1 MGIDM
6 KIRQRLVISFLIV
19 ITVPIIL
26 ICAAGGALM
35 NYHVNEIQQ
44 SYDVEADTVEML
56 INPLQVLN
64 RLTRTACNR
73 LQTVLIRH
81 PEKFDNLDYIDSLNK
96 ELERKYS
103 FLVVR
108 KGKKFVYVG
117 DKEEFELIE
126 NKLPAYGT
134 DSSNIDGGFYVSG
147 DNPALV
153 KQQDFIYKDGTKGS
167 TFVITNVNTI
177 LPQVQALAVQSV
189 VAFILIIC
197 FTASILILWIYQGII
212 RPLKTLQYAAKQ
224 MSEGDL
230 SNQIQVENDD
240 EIGDLCKDIENMR
253 IRLKELIEER
263 LQYEEDS
270 RELMSNI
277 SHDLKTPLTAIK
289 GYAEG
294 IMDGV
299 ADSPEK
305 LDKYLKTIYN
315 KANDMTALVDE
326 LSFYSK
332 IDCNAVPYNFV
343 CVNLDE
349 YFSDCINELILDLE
363 VKNIDIGYFNY
374 VDKDQQVWIDAEQLK
389 RVVNNIIGNSV
400 KYLDKKKGLINI
412 RIRDGIE
419 HVQIEIEDNGSG
431 IAKSE
436 MPYIFDRFYRTDT
449 SRNSSKGGTGLGLA
463 ISKKIIED
471 HGGKIWAS
479 GKESVG
485 TSIYF
490 TLTKCK
496 YKSTTVE
503 TVEEKGIGV

>member
-1 MGIDM
+1 MQ
-6 KIRQRLVISFLIV
+6 IRQRLVISFLIV
-19 ITVPIIL
+19 ITVPVIL
-26 ICAAGGALM
+26 ICAAGSALM
-35 NYHVNEIQQ
+35 NYHINEIQQ
-44 SYDVEADTVEML
+44 SYDVEADTIEML

-64 RLTRTACNR
+64 RLTRSTCNR
-73 LQTVLIRH
+73 LQTILLRH
-81 PEKFDNLDYIDSLNK
+81 PEKFDDTKYIDSLNN
-96 ELERKYS
+96 ELKRKYS

-108 KGKKFVYVG
+108 KGKQFVYIG
-117 DKEEFELIE
+117 DNEEFELIKD
-126 NKLPAYGT
+126 KLPAYGT

-147 DNPALV
+147 NNPALV
-153 KQQDFIYKDGTKGS
+153 KQQDFIYKDGSKGS
-167 TFVITNVNTI
+167 TFVITNVDTI
-177 LPQVQALAVQSV
+177 LPQVRSLAVQSV

-212 RPLKTLQYAAKQ
+212 RPLKILQYAARQ

-230 SNQIQVENDD
+230 SNSVQVENDD

-253 IRLKELIEER
+253 VRLKELIEER

-315 KANDMTALVDE
+315 KANDMTILVDE

-332 IDCNAVPYNFV
+332 IDCNAVTYNFV
-343 CVNLDE
+343 CVNLDD
-349 YFSDCINELILDLE
+349 YFSDCINDLILDLE

-400 KYLDKKKGLINI
+400 KYLDKKKGLINL
-412 RIRDGIE
+412 RIRDGRE
-419 HVQIEIEDNGSG
+419 HVQVEIEDNGSG
-431 IAKSE
+431 IPKNE

-471 HGGKIWAS
+471 HGGRIWVS
-479 GKESVG
+479 GKENVG
-485 TSIYF
+485 TTIYF
-490 TLTKCK
+490 TLIKCN
-496 YKSTTVE
+496 YKNQVLDNIE
-503 TVEEKGIGV
+503 IDMDKEDK

>member
-1 MGIDM
+1 M

-19 ITVPIIL
+19 ITVPVIL
-26 ICAAGGALM
+26 ICAAGSALM
-35 NYHVNEIQQ
+35 NYHINEIQQ
-44 SYDVEADTVEML
+44 SYDVETDTIEML

-64 RLTRTACNR
+64 RLTRTTCNR
-73 LQTVLIRH
+73 LQTMLLRH
-81 PEKFDNLDYIDSLNK
+81 PEKFDDTDYIDSLNS
-96 ELERKYS
+96 ELARKYS

-108 KGKKFVYVG
+108 KGEQYVYIG
-117 DKEEFELIE
+117 DDKEFQLIKD
-126 NKLPAYGT
+126 KLPPYGT

-147 DNPALV
+147 NSPALV

-167 TFVITNVNTI
+167 TFVITNVDTI
-177 LPQVQALAVQSV
+177 LPQVRSLAVQSV

-212 RPLKTLQYAAKQ
+212 RPLKILQYAARQ

-230 SNQIQVENDD
+230 SNIIQVENND

-315 KANDMTALVDE
+315 KANDMTILVDE

-349 YFSDCINELILDLE
+349 YFSDCINDLTLDLE

-400 KYLDKKKGLINI
+400 KYLDKKKGLINL
-412 RIRDGIE
+412 RIRDGRE
-419 HVQIEIEDNGSG
+419 HVQVEIEDNGSG
-431 IAKSE
+431 ISKSE

-471 HGGKIWAS
+471 HGGRIWVS
-479 GKESVG
+479 GKENVG

-490 TLTKCK
+490 TLIKCN
-496 YKSTTVE
+496 YKNQVSDSLDK
-503 TVEEKGIGV
+503 EEKG